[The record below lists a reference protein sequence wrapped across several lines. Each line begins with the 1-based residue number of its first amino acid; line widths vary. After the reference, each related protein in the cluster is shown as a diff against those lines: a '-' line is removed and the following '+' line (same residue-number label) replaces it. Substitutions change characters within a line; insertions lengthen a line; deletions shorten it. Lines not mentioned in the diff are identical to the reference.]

1 MSFKKTYLLALLLTT
16 TIAAE
21 AQSYVSA
28 VKRNEFSAYAFG
40 GLSTLQYRANE
51 LDVTSGLGGGFG
63 LGYALCFDERMAF
76 VTGLELIRYR
86 AVAKAN
92 NLSGGVGYE
101 GKYVGLPDDNRYQMY
116 LYSDFVGYEEHQ
128 RATYIQL
135 PLMWQITIPLNTPLY
150 QLYAAAG
157 VKAGFALSG
166 SIDVKADQLTTSAYF
181 PQFDQ
186 TFKDR
191 PEHSL
196 NMGSLAS
203 QSGSFDLTYDL
214 LLSVEMGL
222 RHVLRNSWA
231 VGFSLYLDYGYID
244 VPHRSRD
251 GLVAYSNNQTT
262 GLTYNSVLT
271 SQYHNS
277 TRTPD
282 AQLTSY
288 SYVTSANLLSTG
300 VKLKVLF
307 GKTPSVNIFL
317 MPVPEETPPNM

>member
-1 MSFKKTYLLALLLTT
+1 MSCKKTYLLALMLATT
-16 TIAAE
+16 AAAA
-21 AQSYVSA
+21 AQDFVSA

-51 LDVTSGLGGGFG
+51 LSITPGLGGGIG

-76 VTGLELIRYR
+76 VTGLEIVRYR

-92 NLSGGVGYE
+92 SLKGGMNYDAQSL
-101 GKYVGLPDDNRYQMY
+101 GLPDSRYEMY

-135 PLMWQITIPLNTPLY
+135 PLMWQVTIPLTTPLY

-157 VKAGFALSG
+157 VKVGFAVAG
-166 SIDVKADQLTTSAYF
+166 RVDVEADQLTTYAFF

-186 TFKDR
+186 TFYNR

-196 NMGSLAS
+196 ETNSLAS
-203 QSGSFDLTYDL
+203 QRGSFDLTYDL
-214 LLSVEMGL
+214 LLSVELGV
-222 RHVLRNSWA
+222 RHVLRNNWA
-231 VGFSLYLDYGYID
+231 VGLSLYFDYGYID

-251 GLVAYSNNQTT
+251 GLVAYNDNQT
-262 GLTYNSVLT
+262 GLIFNSVLT
-271 SQYHNS
+271 SQHNS
-277 TRTPD
+277 MATSA
-282 AQLTSY
+282 AQPTSY

-300 VKLKVLF
+300 IKLKVLF

-317 MPVPEETPPNM
+317 MPVPAEDAPSTTAP